1 MLFAKTIKRETCAF
15 KRCEKK
21 SMELYKDNGSLEQKL
36 EHLIE
41 QKNEL
46 EDLREEYSAYDLYM
60 RSMHP
65 NGIAYSVIKNKLP
78 IINDEISKVLANI
91 VNFQVFFENEEKR
104 LNMYIRHPGHEAR
117 PLQMGSGAEKSI
129 AAMAIRLSLLSVS
142 SLPKSDVFI
151 LDEPGTTFDESNME
165 GFVRILDLIKCYFK
179 TVILVTHLDALKD
192 CVDTQI
198 TIDKVD
204 GYANVRVE

>member
-1 MLFAKTIKRETCAF
+1 
-15 KRCEKK
+15 
-21 SMELYKDNGSLEQKL
+21 
-36 EHLIE
+36 
-41 QKNEL
+41 
-46 EDLREEYSAYDLYM
+46 
-60 RSMHP
+60 
-65 NGIAYSVIKNKLP
+65 
-78 IINDEISKVLANI
+78 
-91 VNFQVFFENEEKR
+91 
-104 LNMYIRHPGHEAR
+104 MYIRHPGHEAR